1 MILEAL
7 SNSTEPNGLE
17 TGAIASFI
25 EVCLK
30 VKLSFFFPLNLLFK
44 SCLSL
49 YLVYS
54 YFLFKF
60 YVFKNILVLSI
71 VIG

>member
-25 EVCLK
+25 EVYLN
-30 VKLSFFFPLNLLFK
+30 VKLSFFFSFE
-44 SCLSL
+44 
-49 YLVYS
+49 
-54 YFLFKF
+54 FAF
-60 YVFKNILVLSI
+60 
-71 VIG
+71 